1 MPADPMHT
9 ESAKDDAAEAAAAA
23 ALTAALP
30 DLEVVVHPLVL
41 LSVVDHY
48 NRVAKD
54 TKKRAVGVL
63 LGSKYKGTVDVTNSF
78 AVPFE
83 EDSRN
88 PSVWYLDHNFLES
101 MFGMFKKVAAK
112 ERIVGFYST
121 GPKIR
126 ENDLKIAA
134 LFKRFCSDPLYVIVD
149 VRTGVEGMPTTAYRT
164 AEEVEG
170 EGKEIQTTFKHVPSS
185 IGALEAEEVGV
196 EHLLRDIN
204 DPSVSTL
211 ANQIKHKMAALAG
224 LRERLEEVQT
234 YLKAVQ
240 SGALPVNNQI
250 IYNLQDIFNLLPN
263 LNTEELVRSM
273 LVKTNDIHLVIY
285 ISALTRSIVALH
297 DLVLNKIKYKDLDDT
312 GLPEEGDKP
321 KAAAATNGTKGK
333 EGEDTS
339 KGKGKDGEKPA
350 DKK

>member
-1 MPADPMHT
+1 MPIIEEKMLQP
-9 ESAKDDAAEAAAAA
+9 
-23 ALTAALP
+23 
-30 DLEVVVHPLVL
+30 LEVVVHPLVL

-63 LGSKYKGTVDVTNSF
+63 LGGKSKSIVDVTNSF

-83 EDSRN
+83 EDLKN

-101 MFGMFKKVAAK
+101 MFGMFKKVSVK

-121 GPKIR
+121 GPKIK
-126 ENDLKIAA
+126 ENDLKIAN
-134 LFKRFCSDPLYVIVD
+134 LFKRFCVDPLYVIVD
-149 VRTGVEGMPTTAYRT
+149 VRSGMEGLPTTAYRT
-164 AEEVEG
+164 VEEIEG
-170 EGKEIQTTFKHVPSS
+170 EGKEIKTTFKHVPSS

-211 ANQIKHKMAALAG
+211 ANQIKHKMEALER
-224 LRERLEEVQT
+224 LNSRLEEVQT

-240 SGALPVNNQI
+240 EGKLPVNDQI
-250 IYNLQDIFNLLPN
+250 LYNLQDIFNLLPN
-263 LNTEELVRSM
+263 LNLEDLIKSM

-297 DLVLNKIKYKDLDDT
+297 DLVLNKIKYKDMDDAMHIDET
-312 GLPEEGDKP
+312 EKLKS
-321 KAAAATNGTKGK
+321 ANVSLAK
-333 EGEDTS
+333 EAS
-339 KGKGKDGEKPA
+339 KE
-350 DKK
+350 